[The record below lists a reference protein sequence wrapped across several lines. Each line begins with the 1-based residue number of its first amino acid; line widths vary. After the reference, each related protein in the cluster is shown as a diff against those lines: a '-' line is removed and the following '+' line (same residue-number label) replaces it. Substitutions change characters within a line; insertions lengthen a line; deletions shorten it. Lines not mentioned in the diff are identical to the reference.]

1 LTRRFSLVPGK
12 IHRKAQLRA
21 VDRPHPS
28 HQVIDI
34 RKHRNQIPYLAEQGN
49 KSPNGIT
56 KSMKRESNRP
66 KTEGRAKV
74 VRPRDAASL
83 ILLRGEGKA
92 LEVLAGRRPPH
103 VKFMPGV
110 YVFPGGAIDPP
121 DRTAWSVE
129 AGTEALGA
137 KLARSA
143 RAALRE
149 TWEETGVLVGRTARS
164 PSCQASALPIEQAYL
179 GRGLVAAMDVLTY
192 VGRAIT
198 PSHSFRRFNTRFFL
212 CDGSNVFGEP
222 AVSEELEDVGWHPIR
237 HQAFASFR
245 DVTRFM
251 LARAMALRGGTA
263 SGEAPLFYWAKNA
276 RRIGVCREATGA
288 T

>member
-1 LTRRFSLVPGK
+1 MTREL
-12 IHRKAQLRA
+12 
-21 VDRPHPS
+21 
-28 HQVIDI
+28 
-34 RKHRNQIPYLAEQGN
+34 
-49 KSPNGIT
+49 
-56 KSMKRESNRP
+56 NRP
-66 KTEGRAKV
+66 STEGRARV

-83 ILLRGEGKA
+83 ILLRGEGRT
-92 LEVLAGRRPPH
+92 LEVLAGRRPLD

-121 DRTAWSVE
+121 DRIAWSIE
-129 AGTEALGA
+129 SRTEALGA

-149 TWEETGVLVGRTARS
+149 TGEEAGILVGRAGGAPPHEPAVR
-164 PSCQASALPIEQAYL
+164 PIEQAYL

-212 CDGSNVFGEP
+212 CDGTNVFGEP
-222 AVSEELEDVGWHPIR
+222 AASDELEDVGWHPIGGE
-237 HQAFASFR
+237 ALASFR

-251 LARAMALRGGTA
+251 LARAIALRQGTA
-263 SGEAPLFYWAKNA
+263 SGAAPLFYWAKNA
-276 RRIGVCREATGA
+276 RRIGVCREAGGT

>member
-1 LTRRFSLVPGK
+1 MTREL
-12 IHRKAQLRA
+12 
-21 VDRPHPS
+21 
-28 HQVIDI
+28 
-34 RKHRNQIPYLAEQGN
+34 
-49 KSPNGIT
+49 
-56 KSMKRESNRP
+56 NRP
-66 KTEGRAKV
+66 STEGRARV

-83 ILLRGEGKA
+83 ILLRGEGRT
-92 LEVLAGRRPPH
+92 LEVLAGRRPLD

-121 DRTAWSVE
+121 DRIAWSIE
-129 AGTEALGA
+129 SRTEALGA

-149 TWEETGVLVGRTARS
+149 TWEEAGILVGRAGGAPPHEPAVR
-164 PSCQASALPIEQAYL
+164 PIEQAYL
-179 GRGLVAAMDVLTY
+179 ERGLVAAMDVLTY

-212 CDGSNVFGEP
+212 CDGTNVFGEP
-222 AVSEELEDVGWHPIR
+222 AASDELEDVGWHPIGGE
-237 HQAFASFR
+237 ALASFR

-251 LARAMALRGGTA
+251 LARAIALRQGTA
-263 SGEAPLFYWAKNA
+263 SGAAPLFYWAKNA
-276 RRIGVCREATGA
+276 RRIGVCREAGGT

>member
-1 LTRRFSLVPGK
+1 MPTVWLLTASAASMSSSVSFDG
-12 IHRKAQLRA
+12 
-21 VDRPHPS
+21 RPP
-28 HQVIDI
+28 
-34 RKHRNQIPYLAEQGN
+34 
-49 KSPNGIT
+49 
-56 KSMKRESNRP
+56 
-66 KTEGRAKV
+66 

-83 ILLRGEGKA
+83 ILLRGEGRA
-92 LEVLAGRRPPH
+92 LEVLAGRRPLH

-121 DRTAWSVE
+121 DGIAWSVE
-129 AGTEALGA
+129 TGTETLGP

-143 RAALRE
+143 RAAMRE
-149 TWEETGVLVGRTARS
+149 TWEEAGVLIGRPGGWPSAPSAR
-164 PSCQASALPIEQAYL
+164 APIERAYIE
-179 GRGLVAAMDVLTY
+179 RGLMAAMDLLTY

-212 CDGSNVFGEP
+212 GDDSNLFGAP
-222 AVSEELEDVGWHPIR
+222 MASEELEDVGWHPIGR
-237 HQAFASFR
+237 EALASFR

-251 LARAMALRGGTA
+251 LARAIALREGTA

-276 RRIGVCREATGA
+276 RRIGVCREAVGT

>member
-1 LTRRFSLVPGK
+1 MTREL
-12 IHRKAQLRA
+12 
-21 VDRPHPS
+21 
-28 HQVIDI
+28 
-34 RKHRNQIPYLAEQGN
+34 
-49 KSPNGIT
+49 
-56 KSMKRESNRP
+56 NRP
-66 KTEGRAKV
+66 STEGRARV

-83 ILLRGEGKA
+83 ILLRGEGRT
-92 LEVLAGRRPPH
+92 LEVLAGRRPLD

-121 DRTAWSVE
+121 DRIAWSIE
-129 AGTEALGA
+129 SRTEALGA

-149 TWEETGVLVGRTARS
+149 TWEEAGILVGRAGGAPPHEPAVR
-164 PSCQASALPIEQAYL
+164 PIEQAYL
-179 GRGLVAAMDVLTY
+179 GHGLVAAMDVLTY

-212 CDGSNVFGEP
+212 CDGTNVFGEP
-222 AVSEELEDVGWHPIR
+222 AASDELEDVGWHPIGDE
-237 HQAFASFR
+237 ALASFR

-251 LARAMALRGGTA
+251 LARAIALRQGTA
-263 SGEAPLFYWAKNA
+263 SGAAPLFYWAKNA
-276 RRIGVCREATGA
+276 RRIGVCREAGGT

>member
-1 LTRRFSLVPGK
+1 MTREL
-12 IHRKAQLRA
+12 
-21 VDRPHPS
+21 
-28 HQVIDI
+28 
-34 RKHRNQIPYLAEQGN
+34 
-49 KSPNGIT
+49 
-56 KSMKRESNRP
+56 NRP
-66 KTEGRAKV
+66 STEGRARV

-83 ILLRGEGKA
+83 ILLRGEGRT
-92 LEVLAGRRPPH
+92 LEVLAGRRPLD

-121 DRTAWSVE
+121 DRIAWSIE
-129 AGTEALGA
+129 SRTEALGA

-149 TWEETGVLVGRTARS
+149 TWEEAGILVGRAGGAPPHEPAVR
-164 PSCQASALPIEQAYL
+164 PIEQAYL

-212 CDGSNVFGEP
+212 CDGTNVFGEP
-222 AVSEELEDVGWHPIR
+222 AASDELEDVGWHPIGGE
-237 HQAFASFR
+237 ALASFR

-251 LARAMALRGGTA
+251 LARAIALRQGNA
-263 SGEAPLFYWAKNA
+263 SGAAPLFYWAKNA
-276 RRIGVCREATGA
+276 RRIGVCREAGGSS
-288 T
+288 